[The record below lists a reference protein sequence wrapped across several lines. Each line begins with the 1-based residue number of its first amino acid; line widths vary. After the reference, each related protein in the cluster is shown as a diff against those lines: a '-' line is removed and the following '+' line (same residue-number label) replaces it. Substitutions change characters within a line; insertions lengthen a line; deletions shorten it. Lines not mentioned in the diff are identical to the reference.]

1 MIRLPRPR
9 IRRRERKPHPAEEHA
24 LSVFADEPEMQKK
37 VQDIFK
43 IFREGD
49 WGKIQKEKA
58 WELINTQILNSDAE
72 DLRRGIRH
80 AKIMKDP
87 RAVLGQILLY
97 MNVGDEESAET
108 LKKIIETAPRK
119 DAHREVGI
127 AMFTHQ
133 IVNKV
138 PEGGLRSVLER
149 LARWY
154 GYKEEVLEDIA
165 KIGGN
170 TVWLQ
175 EVWTI
180 QETMR
185 RKREGIDELRKKGA
199 SKEFAQEVQ
208 EFVRWQEEEQGKEG
222 VGKEALIW
230 GRRKKRETRWPR

>member
-1 MIRLPRPR
+1 MIRFPR
-9 IRRRERKPHPAEEHA
+9 IRRQERKPHPAEEHA
-24 LSVFADEPEMQKK
+24 LSVFADEKEMQKK
-37 VQDIFK
+37 VQEIFK

-49 WGKIQKEKA
+49 WGKIQKDKA
-58 WELINTQILNSDAE
+58 WKLINERILNSDAE

-87 RAVLGQILLY
+87 RVVLGQILLY
-97 MNVGDEESAET
+97 MNVGDEKSAEI
-108 LKKIIETAPRK
+108 LKKLIETAPKK
-119 DAHREVGI
+119 DAHKEIGV

-138 PEGGLRSVLER
+138 PEVGLRSILER
-149 LARWY
+149 LARWH
-154 GYKEEVLEDIA
+154 GYKEEVLEELS
-165 KIGGN
+165 KISGN
-170 TVWLQ
+170 TVWRQ
-175 EVWTI
+175 EVGAI

-199 SKEFAQEVQ
+199 SNEFAREIQ
-208 EFVRWQEEEQGKEG
+208 EFVHWQEEEQGKEG